1 MASTIVLSDPN
12 VLKSLKSSTNTLTM
26 KMMQNET
33 AGGLRPIHLDTLK
46 KHV

>member
-1 MASTIVLSDPN
+1 MSSTIVISDPN
-12 VLKSLKSSTNTLTM
+12 VLKSLKCSTNTLMM

-33 AGGLRPIHLDTLK
+33 AGGLRLIHLDALK